1 MSSLVEMSEHSVFR
15 PLGSVFLSLLF
26 HGSLVLIFIGYLTTS
41 NPVTGV
47 LPPAIPIQIGHYQ
60 LEQQKEAEIN
70 HAPKQQMAAREE
82 TLPDSVK
89 EIENLPKTRLVE
101 NGNLAHVSEKKQPP
115 KKKIEPVQKRVIEAP
130 KSVQEEAIT
139 AVPASGSTTN
149 NSATF
154 TSNASVAVSG
164 QQSWHSEVHQRLG
177 KAKRYPREA
186 LRYNSTGVSQVKVVL
201 NSHGELMSASLQ
213 TSSGTK
219 ILDKEALATIN
230 RAAPFPAPPETLL
243 VDGKV
248 EFIAPIAFDVAAL

>member
-1 MSSLVEMSEHSVFR
+1 MSSLVEIPGNSVFR

-41 NPVTGV
+41 PPITGV

-70 HAPKQQMAAREE
+70 HAPKQQMAVREE
-82 TLPDSVK
+82 TLPEPVK

-101 NGNLAHVSEKKQPP
+101 NGDLAHVSEKKRPP
-115 KKKIEPVQKRVIEAP
+115 KKKTEPVQTRVKETP
-130 KSVQEEAIT
+130 KNTQEEAIT
-139 AVPASGSTTN
+139 AVPASGTTAK

-186 LRYNSTGVSQVKVVL
+186 LRFNSTGISQVKVVL
-201 NSHGELMSASLQ
+201 NNHGEVLSVSLQ

-230 RAAPFPAPPETLL
+230 RAAPFPVPPETLL
-243 VDGKV
+243 VDGRV
-248 EFIAPIAFDVAAL
+248 EFIAPIAFDVASL

>member
-1 MSSLVEMSEHSVFR
+1 MSGSSVFR
-15 PLGSVFLSLLF
+15 PLGSVFLSILF
-26 HGSLVLIFIGYLTTS
+26 HGTLVLIFIGYLTAS

-60 LEQQKEAEIN
+60 LEQQQEAEIN
-70 HAPKQQMAAREE
+70 HAPKQQMATREE
-82 TLPDSVK
+82 TLPHPVK

-115 KKKIEPVQKRVIEAP
+115 KQRTEPAQKRVMEAP
-130 KSVQEEAIT
+130 KNIQEEAIT
-139 AVPASGSTTN
+139 AVPASGNTAN

-164 QQSWHSEVHQRLG
+164 QQSWYSEVHQRLG

-186 LRYNSTGVSQVKVVL
+186 LRYNSTGISQVKVVL
-201 NSHGELMSASLQ
+201 DSHGELVSVSLE

-243 VDGKV
+243 IDGKV
-248 EFIAPIAFDVAAL
+248 EFIAPIAFDLATL

>member
-1 MSSLVEMSEHSVFR
+1 MSSIVEMSQRSVFR
-15 PLGSVFLSLLF
+15 PLGSLFLSVLF
-26 HGSLVLIFIGYLTTS
+26 HGILVLIFIGYLTTP

-47 LPPAIPIQIGHYQ
+47 LPPAIPIQIGNYQ
-60 LEQQKEAEIN
+60 LEQQTEAEIN
-70 HAPKQQMAAREE
+70 HAPKQQMTRQEE
-82 TLPDSVK
+82 TLPEPVK
-89 EIENLPKTRLVE
+89 EIEKLPQTPLVE

-115 KKKIEPVQKRVIEAP
+115 KKKTKPVEKRVEEAP
-130 KSVQEEAIT
+130 PSPQESAVT
-139 AVPASGSTTN
+139 SVPASGTTST

-186 LRYNSTGVSQVKVVL
+186 LRYRSTGVSHVKVVL
-201 NSHGELMSASLQ
+201 NSHGEMLSATLQ

-230 RAAPFPAPPETLL
+230 RAAPFPAPPESLL
-243 VDGKV
+243 VEGKV
-248 EFIAPIAFDVAAL
+248 EFVAPISFDLATM

>member
-1 MSSLVEMSEHSVFR
+1 MSSIAEMSQHTVFR
-15 PLGSVFLSLLF
+15 PLGSVFLSVLF
-26 HGSLVLIFIGYLTTS
+26 HGMLILIFIGYLTNP
-41 NPVTGV
+41 NPVIGI

-60 LEQQKEAEIN
+60 LEQQTEAEIN
-70 HAPKQQMAAREE
+70 HAPKQHMATQEE
-82 TLPDSVK
+82 TLPEPVK
-89 EIENLPKTRLVE
+89 EIEKIPRTPWAE
-101 NGNLAHVSEKKQPP
+101 NGNLAQVSEKKRPP
-115 KKKIEPVQKRVIEAP
+115 KQNTKPVEKKIVEAP
-130 KSVQEEAIT
+130 PSVREAAVT
-139 AVPASGSTTN
+139 SVPASGSTST

-186 LRYNSTGVSQVKVVL
+186 LRYRSTGVSHVKVML
-201 NSHGELMSASLQ
+201 NSHGELVSATLQ

-230 RAAPFPAPPETLL
+230 RAAPFPAPPDTLL

-248 EFIAPIAFDVAAL
+248 EFVAPIAFDLATM